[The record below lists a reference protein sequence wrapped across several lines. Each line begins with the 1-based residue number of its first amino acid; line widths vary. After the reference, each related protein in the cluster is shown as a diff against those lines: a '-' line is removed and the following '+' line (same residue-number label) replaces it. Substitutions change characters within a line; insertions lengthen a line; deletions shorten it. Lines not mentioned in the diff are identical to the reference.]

1 MAKSSPCSPPI
12 FSPHLLAF
20 VNLVMTLPVSSAQ
33 AERTFSTISLRPL
46 TRVKNYLR
54 STMIERL
61 SGLCLISVERDLS
74 YGMMQNP
81 ENMVDDF
88 ARKRN
93 RRVHL
98 QL

>member
-1 MAKSSPCSPPI
+1 MGDEK
-12 FSPHLLAF
+12 
-20 VNLVMTLPVSSAQ
+20 
-33 AERTFSTISLRPL
+33 
-46 TRVKNYLR
+46 
-54 STMIERL
+54 L

-88 ARKRN
+88 AKKGN

-98 QL
+98 RL

>member
-1 MAKSSPCSPPI
+1 MGD
-12 FSPHLLAF
+12 
-20 VNLVMTLPVSSAQ
+20 
-33 AERTFSTISLRPL
+33 
-46 TRVKNYLR
+46 
-54 STMIERL
+54 ERL

-88 ARKRN
+88 AKKRN
-93 RRVHL
+93 RRVRL